1 MYLINQESY
10 SLILQPDGHFYFE
23 EPKQIGVETKLVV
36 EKQEKRVGF
45 TLQAS
50 KKMVELQMRLFDS
63 IRNRKHRS
71 SERFK
76 KFGKRN

>member
-1 MYLINQESY
+1 MATPCPFS
-10 SLILQPDGHFYFE
+10 PDKGA
-23 EPKQIGVETKLVV
+23 KLVV